1 MKSLIKTS
9 LLCILSTMAFV
20 AWAEGHQAA
29 SPEDA
34 MASILEP
41 ADGATV
47 SNPVTVKFGLTG
59 MEVSP
64 AGVEK
69 ANSGHHHLLIDVEEL
84 PDLTQPLPKSDH
96 VKHFGKG
103 QTETSL
109 TLEPGTHT
117 LQLVLGDHNHVPNDP
132 PVMSEQITITVE

>member
-1 MKSLIKTS
+1 MNALHKVACAGFLA
-9 LLCILSTMAFV
+9 CLSVVAF
-20 AWAEGHQAA
+20 ADGHQSS
-29 SPEDA
+29 SPEG
-34 MASILEP
+34 ASVYIIEP

-47 SNPVTVKFGLTG
+47 PTTFTVKFGLTG

-69 ANSGHHHLLIDVEEL
+69 ANSGHHHLLVDVEEL

-132 PVMSEQITITVE
+132 PVISDEITIIVE